1 MPELFMHLAVKDQ
14 TAIIRDY
21 CSTRPDKDLPIVEK
35 DVWVCW
41 VLKQL
46 FEMPNKLE
54 MAFKGGTSLSKVF
67 NIIDRFSEDI
77 DITLDYRQFDA
88 MKQFNLAEGQTAP
101 EHLGSGQR
109 RRIDAALKT
118 EVKSYANDVVAPFL
132 KAQVAALPRAELF
145 EIEVN
150 EDGET
155 IKFTFPSV
163 LNKDSKNYMLDYV
176 LIEFGGRNIINP
188 NEVHHIQPFL
198 ASEDAYR
205 DVLEF
210 PSSMV
215 TVLAPQRTFWEKA
228 TLIHVECHRGVRENA
243 KRLSRHWFDLMAL
256 SNHVIGQGAI
266 SDVTLLNDVV
276 ALKKIFFNASY
287 ANYEK
292 CLAGDFTLVPD
303 QQGLDQLK
311 LDFSYMMEANFI
323 NDRNVSF
330 EQIMQSAHNTQALI
344 NLAVSAYLERGN

>member
-1 MPELFMHLAVKDQ
+1 MPKLFTHLTVKDQ

-77 DITLDYRQFDA
+77 DITLDYRQFDVV
-88 MKQFNLAEGQTAP
+88 KQLNLAEGQTAP
-101 EHLGSGQR
+101 EHLGSAQR
-109 RRIDAALKT
+109 RRVDAALKA

-132 KAQVAALPRAELF
+132 KAQAAALPRAELF
-145 EIEVN
+145 EIEVS

-163 LNKDSKNYMLDYV
+163 LNKDSKNYMLEYV
-176 LIEFGGRNIINP
+176 LIEFGGRNIIN
-188 NEVHHIQPFL
+188 L
-198 ASEDAYR
+198 ASENAYR
-205 DVLEF
+205 DLLEF

-215 TVLAPQRTFWEKA
+215 MVLAPQRTFWEKA
-228 TLIHVECHRGVRENA
+228 TLIHVECHRGVRESA

-256 SNHVIGQGAI
+256 SNHAIGQGAI

-292 CLAGDFTLVPD
+292 CLVGDFMLVPD

-311 LDFSYMMEANFI
+311 LDFTNMMDFNFI
-323 NDRNVSF
+323 NDRTVSF
-330 EQIMQSAHNTQALI
+330 DQIIQSAHDTQALI
-344 NLAVSAYLERGN
+344 NQTVNAHLKGSN

>member
-145 EIEVN
+145 EIEVS

-256 SNHVIGQGAI
+256 LA
-266 SDVTLLNDVV
+266 LL
-276 ALKKIFFNASY
+276 
-287 ANYEK
+287 
-292 CLAGDFTLVPD
+292 P
-303 QQGLDQLK
+303 
-311 LDFSYMMEANFI
+311 
-323 NDRNVSF
+323 
-330 EQIMQSAHNTQALI
+330 
-344 NLAVSAYLERGN
+344 

>member
-1 MPELFMHLAVKDQ
+1 M
-14 TAIIRDY
+14 
-21 CSTRPDKDLPIVEK
+21 
-35 DVWVCW
+35 
-41 VLKQL
+41 LKQL

-77 DITLDYRQFDA
+77 DITLDYRQFDVV
-88 MKQFNLAEGQTAP
+88 KQLNLAEGQTAP
-101 EHLGSGQR
+101 EHLGSAQR
-109 RRIDAALKT
+109 RRVDAALKA

-132 KAQVAALPRAELF
+132 KAQAAALPRAELF
-145 EIEVN
+145 EIEVS

-155 IKFTFPSV
+155 IKFTFPPV
-163 LNKDSKNYMLDYV
+163 LNKDSKNYMLEYV

-188 NEVHHIQPFL
+188 NEVHYIQPFL
-198 ASEDAYR
+198 ASENAYR

-215 TVLAPQRTFWEKA
+215 MVLAPQRTFWEKA
-228 TLIHVECHRGVRENA
+228 TLIHVECHRGVRESA

-256 SNHVIGQGAI
+256 SNHAIGQGAI

-292 CLAGDFTLVPD
+292 CLVGDFVLVPD

-311 LDFSYMMEANFI
+311 LDFTNMMDFNFI
-323 NDRNVSF
+323 NDRTVSF
-330 EQIMQSAHNTQALI
+330 DQIIQSAHDTQALI
-344 NLAVSAYLERGN
+344 NQTVNAHLKGSN

>member
-1 MPELFMHLAVKDQ
+1 MPKVK
-14 TAIIRDY
+14 
-21 CSTRPDKDLPIVEK
+21 
-35 DVWVCW
+35 
-41 VLKQL
+41 
-46 FEMPNKLE
+46 
-54 MAFKGGTSLSKVF
+54 
-67 NIIDRFSEDI
+67 
-77 DITLDYRQFDA
+77 
-88 MKQFNLAEGQTAP
+88 TAP
-101 EHLGSGQR
+101 EHLGSAQR
-109 RRIDAALKT
+109 RRVDAALKA

-132 KAQVAALPRAELF
+132 KAQAAALPRAELF
-145 EIEVN
+145 EIEVS

-163 LNKDSKNYMLDYV
+163 LNKDSKNYMLEYV

-188 NEVHHIQPFL
+188 NEVHYIQPFL
-198 ASEDAYR
+198 ASENAYR

-215 TVLAPQRTFWEKA
+215 MVLAPQRTFWEKA
-228 TLIHVECHRGVRENA
+228 TLIHVECHRGVRESA

-256 SNHVIGQGAI
+256 SNHAIGQGAI

-292 CLAGDFTLVPD
+292 CLVGDFMLVPD

-311 LDFSYMMEANFI
+311 LDFTNMMDFNFI
-323 NDRNVSF
+323 NDRTVSF
-330 EQIMQSAHNTQALI
+330 DQIIQSAHDTQALI
-344 NLAVSAYLERGN
+344 NQTVNAHLKGSN